1 MDGAKAYYNCE
12 AESIF
17 TVIDSLDY
25 AFIFPKSLS
34 LLNIAAFAALHCCI
48 SRSSWT
54 DAFLYTVSTSITN
67 SL

>member
-25 AFIFPKSLS
+25 ALILPKSLS
-34 LLNIAAFAALHCCI
+34 LLKTAAFSRI

-54 DAFLYTVSTSITN
+54 DAFLYTVCTSITN